1 MKSVVLQP
9 TINRAQGHGGEGG
22 GFFRSDKLII
32 ALADRTEREPAF
44 PCPACRKRTPAFN
57 RDFRCAVCRSRF
69 HRCRGR
75 GWRLPQNPDL
85 NRTTGA
91 EPGATASI
99 VATLD
104 CWSYNA
110 AAKAR
115 RFSMLLFAAEIRTEN
130 RPRAC
135 ESN

>member
-1 MKSVVLQP
+1 MISVVRFVVRVFIDADGAAGASLTIP
-9 TINRAQGHGGEGG
+9 TSTGP
-22 GFFRSDKLII
+22 L
-32 ALADRTEREPAF
+32 
-44 PCPACRKRTPAFN
+44 
-57 RDFRCAVCRSRF
+57 
-69 HRCRGR
+69 
-75 GWRLPQNPDL
+75 
-85 NRTTGA
+85 GA

-115 RFSMLLFAAEIRTEN
+115 RFAMLLFAAEIRTEN